1 MKNLRNFKL
10 RRQNIKFK
18 KLNLNLQFIKF
29 LAKFIESRLES
40 TKIKIQK
47 QRFNPSFRSAHKS

>member
-10 RRQNIKFK
+10 RRHSIKLK
-18 KLNLNLQFIKF
+18 KLNLNLKFIKF
-29 LAKFIESRLES
+29 LAKFIESRLEL
-40 TKIKIQK
+40 TKIKIKK

>member
-10 RRQNIKFK
+10 RRHNIKFK

-29 LAKFIESRLES
+29 LAKFIESRLDW
-40 TKIKIQK
+40 TKIKSQK
-47 QRFNPSFRSAHKS
+47 QKFNPSFRSAHKS